1 MLIEF
6 GVDAATVIVALFLLV
21 WSADQL
27 VEYASN
33 LANKLGVTPFLIGVI
48 IIGFGTSA
56 PELFVSG
63 LASLEGKGNLA
74 IGNALGSNI
83 ANLGL
88 VLGTAA
94 CITAIPLS
102 LRMIK
107 VEIPMIFASAL
118 IAVVLLFDGN
128 LSMLDGVLMATLLLI
143 YLTWSALSNR
153 SHADHLETEGEV
165 EGFYQ
170 AKGSSSISKDILW
183 TVASLALLIGSSK
196 LLVHGAVNI
205 ATAMGV
211 SELIIGLT
219 IIAIGTSLPEL
230 AASIAAVKQ
239 KSSSMIV
246 GNIIGSNTFNT
257 LGVLGLTGIVKE
269 TQVDAAVLSRDFL
282 LLFALMT
289 LLFIFVL
296 KNRQLARWQGAALL
310 CFYFGYL
317 GYLILTSL
325 N

>member
-6 GVDAATVIVALFLLV
+6 GTNLVAVIVALLLLV

-27 VEYASN
+27 VKYASN

-88 VLGTAA
+88 VLGIAA
-94 CITAIPLS
+94 CIAAIPFS

-107 VEIPMIFASAL
+107 IEIPMIFVSAL
-118 IAVVLLFDGN
+118 IAVALLYDGN
-128 LSMLDGVLMATLLLI
+128 LSLLDGILMAALLVI

-153 SHADHLETEGEV
+153 SNSDLGDTNGSNQTEN
-165 EGFYQ
+165 
-170 AKGSSSISKDILW
+170 STSIGKDTLRTI
-183 TVASLALLIGSSK
+183 ASLILLIGSSK
-196 LLVHGAVNI
+196 LLVYGAVNI

-269 TQVDAAVLSRDFL
+269 TQVDAAVLSRDFIFL
-282 LLFALMT
+282 IALMA

-296 KNRQLARWQGAALL
+296 KSHQLARWQGVVLL
-310 CFYFGYL
+310 FSYFAYL
-317 GYLILTSL
+317 GYLILSSL
-325 N
+325 S

>member
-6 GVDAATVIVALFLLV
+6 GIGFGIDIVAIIIALFFLV

-27 VEYASN
+27 VKYASS
-33 LANKLGVTPFLIGVI
+33 LANKLGVTPFLIGVV

-63 LASLEGKGNLA
+63 LASLEGKGGLA

-83 ANLGL
+83 ANIGL
-88 VLGTAA
+88 VLGAAA

-107 VEIPMIFASAL
+107 VEIPLIFVSAL
-118 IAVVLLFDGN
+118 IAIGLLFDGT
-128 LSMLDGVLMATLLLI
+128 LSLLDGIIMSALLVT
-143 YLTWSALSNR
+143 YLVWSALSNR
-153 SHADHLETEGEV
+153 NNDEPEDTDEE
-165 EGFYQ
+165 
-170 AKGSSSISKDILW
+170 SSSLSKDIAW
-183 TVASLALLIGSSK
+183 TIASLVILIGSSK
-196 LLVHGAVNI
+196 LLVYGAVNI

-230 AASIAAVKQ
+230 AASVAAVRQ
-239 KSSSMIV
+239 KSSSMII

-257 LGVLGLTGIVKE
+257 LGVLGLAGIVRE
-269 TQVDAAVLSRDFL
+269 TGVDSAVLSRDFL
-282 LLFALMT
+282 FLFALMA

-296 KNRQLARWQGAALL
+296 KNRQLDRWQGVVLI
-310 CFYFGYL
+310 CSYFGYL
-317 GYLILTSL
+317 GYLIISGL

>member
-1 MLIEF
+1 VFNIL
-6 GVDAATVIVALFLLV
+6 VALFFLV

-27 VEYASN
+27 VKYASS
-33 LANKLGVTPFLIGVI
+33 LANKLGVTPFLIGVV

-83 ANLGL
+83 ANIGL

-107 VEIPMIFASAL
+107 VEIPMIFVSAL
-118 IAVVLLFDGN
+118 IAVGLLYDGKLSLIDGIIMAVLL
-128 LSMLDGVLMATLLLI
+128 VT
-143 YLTWSALSNR
+143 YLVWSAFSNR
-153 SHADHLETEGEV
+153 SGAEQEEIDDDSNSLT
-165 EGFYQ
+165 
-170 AKGSSSISKDILW
+170 ADILW
-183 TVASLALLIGSSK
+183 TIASLVILIGSSK
-196 LLVHGAVNI
+196 LLVYGAVNI

-230 AASIAAVKQ
+230 AASIAAVRQ
-239 KSSSMIV
+239 QASSMIV

-257 LGVLGLTGIVKE
+257 LGVLGLTGIVRE

-282 LLFALMT
+282 ILFALMA

-296 KNRQLARWQGAALL
+296 KNRQLARWQGATLL
-310 CFYFGYL
+310 CCYFGYL
-317 GYLILTSL
+317 SYLIIASIS
-325 N
+325 

>member
-6 GVDAATVIVALFLLV
+6 GVDMAAVIIALFLLV

-27 VEYASN
+27 VKYASS
-33 LANKLGVTPFLIGVI
+33 LANTLGVTPFLIGVV

-63 LASLEGKGNLA
+63 LASFEGKGGLA

-83 ANLGL
+83 ANIGL

-102 LRMIK
+102 FRMIK
-107 VEIPMIFASAL
+107 VEIPLIFVSAL
-118 IAVVLLFDGN
+118 IAVGLLYDGT
-128 LSMLDGVLMATLLLI
+128 LSLLDGTIMSALLI
-143 YLTWSALSNR
+143 TYLTWSAISNR
-153 SHADHLETEGEV
+153 SNEEV
-165 EGFYQ
+165 EEMSDE
-170 AKGSSSISKDILW
+170 SSSLGKDIAW
-183 TVASLALLIGSSK
+183 TITSLVILIGSSK
-196 LLVHGAVNI
+196 LLVYGAVNI

-211 SELIIGLT
+211 SELMIGLT

-230 AASIAAVKQ
+230 AASIAAVRQ
-239 KSSSMIV
+239 QSSSMIV

-257 LGVLGLTGIVKE
+257 LGVLGLAGIVRE
-269 TQVDAAVLSRDFL
+269 TSVDPLVLSRDFL
-282 LLFALMT
+282 LLFVLMA
-289 LLFIFVL
+289 LLFAFVL
-296 KNRQLARWQGAALL
+296 KNRQLARWQGAVLI
-310 CFYFGYL
+310 CSYFGYL
-317 GYLILTSL
+317 AYLIVDGL